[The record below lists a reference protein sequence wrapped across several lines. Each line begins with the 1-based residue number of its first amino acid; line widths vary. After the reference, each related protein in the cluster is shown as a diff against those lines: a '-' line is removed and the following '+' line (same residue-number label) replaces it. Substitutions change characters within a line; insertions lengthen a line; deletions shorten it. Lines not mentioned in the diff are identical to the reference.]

1 MSSLVTL
8 KKLFN
13 DEKIILV
20 LIVRKVRR
28 AHEWPNRQLIRARE
42 AKFFIMDMP
51 ARVLFRQ
58 LFISCQ
64 KKLIERHYLLQVL
77 SSLRIAATI
86 YMIYQGQTSANFS
99 EAYVR

>member
-42 AKFFIMDMP
+42 AKFFIMDILVLVAMKLAP
-51 ARVLFRQ
+51 QTRVEETEAL
-58 LFISCQ
+58 Q
-64 KKLIERHYLLQVL
+64 KQSRYKLEK
-77 SSLRIAATI
+77 TK
-86 YMIYQGQTSANFS
+86 YM
-99 EAYVR
+99 